1 MPETENE
8 TAAWV
13 AQLFTT
19 VDAMQPEAAAAYFT
33 DDAVF
38 RFGNA
43 PPAHGRE
50 AIRQALTGFFDMIG
64 GLHHHVTGVWR
75 GQWEHGQVLAVE
87 AEVTYTR
94 QDGSQTPPLPV
105 TSTLRSVDGRIQDYR
120 IFMDPSPLFAA
131 PERDAVGT

>member
-1 MPETENE
+1 MRETENE

-33 DDAVF
+33 DDADF

-50 AIRQALTGFFDMIG
+50 AIRQALTGFFGMIG
-64 GLHHHVTGVWR
+64 GLHHHVTGIWR
-75 GQWEHGQVLAVE
+75 GQWEQGQVLAVE

-94 QDGSQTPPLPV
+94 SDGSQTPPLPV

-120 IFMDPSPLFAA
+120 IFMDPSPLFVA

>member
-43 PPAHGRE
+43 PPSHGRR
-50 AIRQALTGFFDMIG
+50 AIQQALAGFFGAIG
-64 GLHHHVTGVWR
+64 GLRHQVTGVWR
-75 GQWEHGQVLAVE
+75 GQWDGGPVLAVE
-87 AEVTYTR
+87 AAVTYTR
-94 QDGSQTPPLPV
+94 ADGSQTPPLPV
-105 TSTLRSVDGRIQDYR
+105 TSTMRLAGDRIQDYR
-120 IFMDPSPLFAA
+120 IFMDVSPLFA
-131 PERDAVGT
+131 GS